1 MNAIIAPDFAV
12 LAAYVGGLR
21 LRAAAAEDVAKR
33 RCARRLA
40 RVLDKI
46 RSGEAVIVSGE
57 TIIRDVSALIPCV
70 DPDAWYHLRPDGT
83 IDYLREYRGKTD
95 TPPEIE

>member
-1 MNAIIAPDFAV
+1 MNAIIAPGFPV

-21 LRAAAAEDVAKR
+21 ARAAAEDIAKR

-46 RSGEAVIVSGE
+46 AAGVPVIVTGE
-57 TIIRDVSALIPCV
+57 TIIRDWRDDHPQRPRRDPGRRACRLVPRAVGRLPCV
-70 DPDAWYHLRPDGT
+70 SQGVPRHS
-83 IDYLREYRGKTD
+83 
-95 TPPEIE
+95 

>member
-1 MNAIIAPDFAV
+1 V
-12 LAAYVGGLR
+12 V
-21 LRAAAAEDVAKR
+21 
-33 RCARRLA
+33 
-40 RVLDKI
+40 
-46 RSGEAVIVSGE
+46 VSGE